1 MSDPIALPNP
11 ELTEASEAYL
21 DTEIDRQFPRN
32 DFRGQADA
40 TIYPPAGQAGEP
52 TQCTVLTRDLSN
64 RGFGIAHNQSLRP
77 KQRVEL
83 NTQGKLIAGEVLWC
97 RQIRPEFYII
107 GCRLISAS

>member
-40 TIYPPAGQAGEP
+40 TIYPPAGQA
-52 TQCTVLTRDLSN
+52 VLAPVRLHAFVWES
-64 RGFGIAHNQSLRP
+64 
-77 KQRVEL
+77 
-83 NTQGKLIAGEVLWC
+83 
-97 RQIRPEFYII
+97 IRN
-107 GCRLISAS
+107 